1 VLPAHLVTTTAAR
14 MMQGLATTGP
24 GGISGAVV
32 AAFTWG
38 SARPASAAFKER
50 EGMMRLRT
58 TRFASHLP
66 VIAVVV
72 LILGVV
78 FTGVGLAVRHHR
90 RVTVQTP
97 ATAFRMISK
106 QTFFTNEGKAVL
118 RFVFTRLQRGDGSWK
133 NVTDAYNEDGSV
145 RETNQLFGI
154 TGRGVFAV
162 NEEQHTLIF
171 KSQKAH
177 AFHQLNEEAM
187 RNDAAT
193 YLGEQVILGFRC
205 LGQRDPSDTET
216 YISPSLAFPLKEVI
230 TTDKGRIVTEA
241 VKIDL
246 GEPSETEF
254 GEVPNYPLDYS
265 FYEQLIVDTDKRGQ
279 HDLANQMRQLEQQ
292 SKQQLA
298 KLH

>member
-1 VLPAHLVTTTAAR
+1 MTTAAK
-14 MMQGLATTGP
+14 MMQGFATTGH
-24 GGISGAVV
+24 GDISGAVV
-32 AAFTWG
+32 AAFTSG
-38 SARPASAAFKER
+38 GARPASAAFRKGEI
-50 EGMMRLRT
+50 MRLRT

-66 VIAVVV
+66 VIAVGV

-78 FTGVGLAVRHHR
+78 FTGVGLTVRHHR
-90 RVTVQTP
+90 RVGVQTP
-97 ATAFRMISK
+97 VTAFKMVSK
-106 QTFFTNEGKAVL
+106 QTLFTNDGKAVL
-118 RFVFTRLQRGDGSWK
+118 RFVLTRLQKSDGSWK

-145 RETNQLFGI
+145 RETNQMFGI

-162 NEEQHTLIF
+162 NERQHSLIF

-193 YLGEQVILGFRC
+193 YLGEQMILGFRC

-216 YISPSLAFPLKEVI
+216 YISPALAFPLREVI

-246 GEPSETEF
+246 GEPNETEF
-254 GEVPNYPLDYS
+254 GAIPNYPVDYS
-265 FYEQLIVDTDKRGQ
+265 FYDQLIVDTDKRGQ
-279 HDLANQMRQLEQQ
+279 RDLANQMRQVEQQ